1 MHAAIEMPSGRRL
14 ALTIVIMAATL
25 IQVLD
30 STIANV
36 ALPHMQSS
44 LGAAPDTITW
54 VLTSYI
60 VAAAVATPMT
70 GWLETRLGR
79 RNLMAIAVGGF
90 TVASILC
97 GLSVSL
103 QMMVASRLAQGLFGA
118 FISPLSQAIML
129 DIYPEKDRPKAM
141 SIWGMGVMIGPIL
154 GPVLGGI
161 LTDAYDWRWVFF
173 INVPVGILVLIG
185 VFALLSDAKL
195 PKIPFDAIGFSLLAL
210 GLGAMQ
216 LVLDRGTQL
225 DWLDSLEIIIEIGIC
240 VAMLWVFAVHTA
252 TARNPLIP
260 VALFKDRN
268 FVLANL
274 FFLVSMGVLIAA
286 AALLPPML
294 QTLFGYSTTHAGVM
308 VMPRGLAMM
317 ASMFLV
323 GRLTDKVDLR
333 ILVAVG
339 MTMIGG
345 AQWMMTGFS
354 LEMDEGP
361 IIISGLVQGFGFG
374 FIMVPMNLLAFST
387 LPAEIR
393 TSGAAVWSLSRNI
406 GGSITIA
413 LFTALASRNL
423 QVSHSDLAGELSIIR
438 YPFLQGGLMEQYG
451 LPSTTALEMIDRE
464 VNRQAMM
471 ITYLDS
477 FWLMA
482 IMTFSLIPL
491 TLFLRVQKNPANRPE
506 PMVME

>member
-1 MHAAIEMPSGRRL
+1 MHAVMEMSPRRRL
-14 ALTIVIMAATL
+14 GLTIVVMAATL

-36 ALPHMQSS
+36 ALPHMQAS

-60 VAAAVATPMT
+60 VAAAVATPTT
-70 GWLETRLGR
+70 GWLETRFGR
-79 RNLMAIAVGGF
+79 RNLMALAVTGF

-97 GLSVSL
+97 GLSTSL
-103 QMMVASRLAQGLFGA
+103 QMIVLSRLAQGLFGA

-141 SIWGMGVMIGPIL
+141 SIWGTGVMIGPII
-154 GPVLGGI
+154 GPVLGGV
-161 LTDAYDWRWVFF
+161 LTDAYSWRWVFF
-173 INVPVGILVLIG
+173 INVPVGICVLFGI
-185 VFALLSDAKL
+185 FALLEDVKL
-195 PKIPFDAIGFSLLAL
+195 PKLPFDAIGFSLLAL

-225 DWLDSLEIIIEIGIC
+225 DWLDSIEIIIEMGAC
-240 VAMLWVFAVHTA
+240 VAMLWMFAIHTA

-260 VALFKDRN
+260 RSLFRDRN

-274 FFLVSMGVLIAA
+274 FFLVTMGVLIAA

-294 QTLFGYSTTHAGVM
+294 QTLFGYSTTHAGLM
-308 VMPRGLAMM
+308 VMPRGVAMM
-317 ASMFLV
+317 VAMFLV
-323 GRLTDKVDLR
+323 GRLSQKIDPR
-333 ILVAVG
+333 ILVATG
-339 MTMIGG
+339 MALIG
-345 AQWMMTGFS
+345 ASQWMMTGFS
-354 LEMDEGP
+354 LGMDERP
-361 IIISGLVQGFGFG
+361 LIVTGLIQGFGFG
-374 FIMVPMNLLAFST
+374 LVMVPMNLLAFAT
-387 LPAEIR
+387 LAPEVR
-393 TSGAAVWSLSRNI
+393 TNGAAVWSLSRNI

-413 LFTALASRNL
+413 MFTALAARNL
-423 QVSHSDLAGELSIIR
+423 QVSHSDITGELSVIR
-438 YPFLQGGLMEQYG
+438 YPFLEAGMLERYG
-451 LPSTTALEMIDRE
+451 MPSTAVLEMVDRE

-482 IMTFSLIPL
+482 VMTFALIPL
-491 TLFLRVQKNPANRPE
+491 TLLLRVQKNPSERVE